1 MTNKI
6 NKAISLGKVKGAK
19 ALLAEYFNKQHK
31 AQWNE
36 DKQAE
41 YETMYPT
48 YREMTTEEKVQHN
61 TKELEDGTVEVIE
74 RDEDYT
80 YPQVAIEYIT
90 SVEQEVTKERELE
103 DGSKEEYT
111 VTETVEVRT
120 PAEYVTQ
127 SEWLAETVVVTEAVE
142 GEYDTEG
149 MEVVAPVAEVTEAVR
164 PYTAEDAEVIEG
176 LVSAYLTS
184 RNVELRQYKP
194 IGEQLD
200 MQYWDKVN
208 GTTTWE
214 DHIAEVKA
222 EYPKV

>member
-48 YREMTTEEKVQHN
+48 YREMTTEEKLAN
-61 TKELEDGTVEVIE
+61 DTNGEEVIE
-74 RDEDYT
+74 RNEDYI

-90 SVEQEVTKERELE
+90 SEEQEVTKERELE

-111 VTETVEVRT
+111 VAETVEVRT

-149 MEVVAPVAEVTEAVR
+149 MEVVAPVAEVTEQVR
-164 PYTAEDAEVIEG
+164 PYVAEDAEVIEG

>member
-48 YREMTTEEKVQHN
+48 YREMTTEEKLAN
-61 TKELEDGTVEVIE
+61 DTNGEEVIE
-74 RDEDYT
+74 RNEDYI

-90 SVEQEVTKERELE
+90 SEEQEVTKERELE

-149 MEVVAPVAEVTEAVR
+149 MEVVAPVAEVTEQVR
-164 PYTAEDAEVIEG
+164 PYVAEDAEVIEG

-200 MQYWDKVN
+200 MQYWDKIN

>member
-36 DKQAE
+36 DKQTE

-48 YREMTTEEKVQHN
+48 YREMTTEEKLAN
-61 TKELEDGTVEVIE
+61 DTNGEEVIE
-74 RDEDYT
+74 RNEDYI

-90 SVEQEVTKERELE
+90 SEEQEATKERELE

-111 VTETVEVRT
+111 VAETVEVRT

-149 MEVVAPVAEVTEAVR
+149 MEVVAPVAEVTEQVR
-164 PYTAEDAEVIEG
+164 PYVAEDAEVIEG

-184 RNVELRQYKP
+184 RNTELRQYKP

-200 MQYWDKVN
+200 MQYWDKIN

>member
-48 YREMTTEEKVQHN
+48 YREMTTEEKLAN
-61 TKELEDGTVEVIE
+61 DTNGEEVIE
-74 RDEDYT
+74 RNEDYI

-90 SVEQEVTKERELE
+90 SEEQEVTKERELE

-111 VTETVEVRT
+111 VAETVEVRT

-149 MEVVAPVAEVTEAVR
+149 MEVVAPVAEVTEQVR
-164 PYTAEDAEVIEG
+164 PYVAEDAEVIEG

-200 MQYWDKVN
+200 MQYWDKIN

>member
-41 YETMYPT
+41 YEAMYPT
-48 YREMTTEEKVQHN
+48 YREMTTEEKLAN
-61 TKELEDGTVEVIE
+61 DTNGEEVIE
-74 RDEDYT
+74 RNEDYI

-90 SVEQEVTKERELE
+90 SEEQEVTKERELE

-149 MEVVAPVAEVTEAVR
+149 MEVVAPVAEVTEQVR
-164 PYTAEDAEVIEG
+164 PYVAEDAEVIEG

>member
-48 YREMTTEEKVQHN
+48 YREMTTEEKLAN
-61 TKELEDGTVEVIE
+61 DTNGEEVIE
-74 RDEDYT
+74 RDEDYI

-90 SVEQEVTKERELE
+90 SEEQEVTKERELE

-111 VTETVEVRT
+111 VIETVEVRT

-149 MEVVAPVAEVTEAVR
+149 MEVVAPVAEVTEQVR
-164 PYTAEDAEVIEG
+164 PYVAEDAEVIEG

>member
-48 YREMTTEEKVQHN
+48 YREMTDEEKLAN
-61 TKELEDGTVEVIE
+61 DTNGEEVIE
-74 RDEDYT
+74 RNEDYI

-90 SVEQEVTKERELE
+90 SEEQEATKERELE

-111 VTETVEVRT
+111 VAETVEVRT

-149 MEVVAPVAEVTEAVR
+149 MEVVAPVAEVTEQVR
-164 PYTAEDAEVIEG
+164 PYVAEDAEVIEG

>member
-48 YREMTTEEKVQHN
+48 YREMTTEEKLAN
-61 TKELEDGTVEVIE
+61 DTNGEEVIE
-74 RDEDYT
+74 RNEDYI

-90 SVEQEVTKERELE
+90 SEEQEVTKERELE

-111 VTETVEVRT
+111 VIETVEVRT

-149 MEVVAPVAEVTEAVR
+149 MEVVAPVAEVTEQVR
-164 PYTAEDAEVIEG
+164 PYVAEDAEVIEG

>member
-48 YREMTTEEKVQHN
+48 YREMTTEEKLAN
-61 TKELEDGTVEVIE
+61 DTNGEEVIE
-74 RDEDYT
+74 RDEDYI

-90 SVEQEVTKERELE
+90 SEEQEVTKERELE

-127 SEWLAETVVVTEAVE
+127 SEWLAETVVVTEVVE
-142 GEYDTEG
+142 GEYDAEG
-149 MEVVAPVAEVTEAVR
+149 MEVVAPVLEVTEAVR
-164 PYTAEDAEVIEG
+164 PYIAEDAEVIEG

-200 MQYWDKVN
+200 MQYWDKIN

>member
-48 YREMTTEEKVQHN
+48 YREMTDEEKLAN
-61 TKELEDGTVEVIE
+61 DTNGEEVIE
-74 RDEDYT
+74 RNEDYI
-80 YPQVAIEYIT
+80 YPQVAIEYIAPE
-90 SVEQEVTKERELE
+90 EQEVTKERELE

-149 MEVVAPVAEVTEAVR
+149 MEVVAPVVEVTEQVR
-164 PYTAEDAEVIEG
+164 PYVAEDAEVIEG

>member
-48 YREMTTEEKVQHN
+48 YREMTDEEKLAN
-61 TKELEDGTVEVIE
+61 DTNGEEVIE
-74 RDEDYT
+74 RNEDYI

-90 SVEQEVTKERELE
+90 SEEQEVTKERELE

-111 VTETVEVRT
+111 VAETVEVRT

-149 MEVVAPVAEVTEAVR
+149 MEVVAPVAEVTEQVR
-164 PYTAEDAEVIEG
+164 PYVAEDAEVIEG

>member
-48 YREMTTEEKVQHN
+48 YREMTDEEKLAN
-61 TKELEDGTVEVIE
+61 DTNGEEVIE
-74 RDEDYT
+74 RNEDYI

-90 SVEQEVTKERELE
+90 SEEQEVTKERELE

-149 MEVVAPVAEVTEAVR
+149 MEVVAPVAEVTEQVR
-164 PYTAEDAEVIEG
+164 PYVAEDAEVIEG

>member
-36 DKQAE
+36 DKQTE

-48 YREMTTEEKVQHN
+48 YREMTTEEKLAN
-61 TKELEDGTVEVIE
+61 DTNGEEVIE
-74 RDEDYT
+74 RNEDYI

-90 SVEQEVTKERELE
+90 SEEQEVTKERELE

-149 MEVVAPVAEVTEAVR
+149 MEVVAPVVEVTEAVR
-164 PYTAEDAEVIEG
+164 PYVAEDAEVIEG

>member
-1 MTNKI
+1 
-6 NKAISLGKVKGAK
+6 
-19 ALLAEYFNKQHK
+19 
-31 AQWNE
+31 
-36 DKQAE
+36 
-41 YETMYPT
+41 MYPA
-48 YREMTTEEKVQHN
+48 YREMTTEEKLAN
-61 TKELEDGTVEVIE
+61 DTNGEEVIE
-74 RDEDYT
+74 RNEDYI

-90 SVEQEVTKERELE
+90 SEEQEVTKERELE

-111 VTETVEVRT
+111 VIETVEVRT

-149 MEVVAPVAEVTEAVR
+149 MEVVAPVAEVTEQVR
-164 PYTAEDAEVIEG
+164 PYVAEDAEVIEG

>member
-48 YREMTTEEKVQHN
+48 YREMTTEEKLAN
-61 TKELEDGTVEVIE
+61 DTNGEEVIE
-74 RDEDYT
+74 RNEDYI

-149 MEVVAPVAEVTEAVR
+149 MEVVAPVAEVTEQVR
-164 PYTAEDAEVIEG
+164 PYVAEDAEVIEG

-184 RNVELRQYKP
+184 RNTELRQYKP

-200 MQYWDKVN
+200 MQYWDKIN

>member
-19 ALLAEYFNKQHK
+19 ALIAEYFNKQHK

-48 YREMTTEEKVQHN
+48 YREMTTEEKLAN
-61 TKELEDGTVEVIE
+61 DTNGEEVIE
-74 RDEDYT
+74 RNEDYI

-149 MEVVAPVAEVTEAVR
+149 MEVVAPVAEVTEQVR
-164 PYTAEDAEVIEG
+164 PYVAEDAEVIEG

>member
-36 DKQAE
+36 DKQTE

-48 YREMTTEEKVQHN
+48 YREMTTEEKLAN
-61 TKELEDGTVEVIE
+61 DTNGEEVIE
-74 RDEDYT
+74 RNEDYI

-90 SVEQEVTKERELE
+90 SEEQEATKERELE

-149 MEVVAPVAEVTEAVR
+149 MEVVAPVAEVTEQVR
-164 PYTAEDAEVIEG
+164 PYVAEDAEVIEG

-184 RNVELRQYKP
+184 RNTELRQYKP

-200 MQYWDKVN
+200 MQYWDKIN

>member
-41 YETMYPT
+41 YEAMYPT
-48 YREMTTEEKVQHN
+48 YREMTTEEKLAN
-61 TKELEDGTVEVIE
+61 DTNGEEVIE
-74 RDEDYT
+74 RNEDYI

-90 SVEQEVTKERELE
+90 SEEQEVTKERELE

-111 VTETVEVRT
+111 VAETVEVRT

-127 SEWLAETVVVTEAVE
+127 SEWLSETVVVKEAVE
-142 GEYDTEG
+142 GEYDKVG
-149 MEVVAPVAEVTEAVR
+149 MEVVDTVAEVTEVVR
-164 PYTAEDAEVIEG
+164 PYIAEDAEVIEG

-200 MQYWDKVN
+200 MQYWDKIN

>member
-48 YREMTTEEKVQHN
+48 YREMTDEEKLAN
-61 TKELEDGTVEVIE
+61 DTNGEEVIE
-74 RDEDYT
+74 RNEDYI

-90 SVEQEVTKERELE
+90 SEEQEVTKERELE

-200 MQYWDKVN
+200 MQYWDKIN

>member
-1 MTNKI
+1 MTSKI

-41 YETMYPT
+41 YEAMYPT
-48 YREMTTEEKVQHN
+48 YREMTTEEKLAN
-61 TKELEDGTVEVIE
+61 DTNGEEVIE
-74 RDEDYT
+74 RNEDYI

-90 SVEQEVTKERELE
+90 SEEQEVTKERELE

-149 MEVVAPVAEVTEAVR
+149 MEVVAPVAEVTEQVR
-164 PYTAEDAEVIEG
+164 PYVAEDAEVIEG

-200 MQYWDKVN
+200 MQYWDKIN

>member
-36 DKQAE
+36 DKQTE

-48 YREMTTEEKVQHN
+48 YREMTTEEKLAN
-61 TKELEDGTVEVIE
+61 DTNGEEVIE
-74 RDEDYT
+74 RNEDYI

-149 MEVVAPVAEVTEAVR
+149 MEVVAPVAEVTEQVR
-164 PYTAEDAEVIEG
+164 PYVAEDAEVIEG

-184 RNVELRQYKP
+184 RNTELRQYKP

-200 MQYWDKVN
+200 MQYWDKIN

>member
-41 YETMYPT
+41 YEAMYPT
-48 YREMTTEEKVQHN
+48 YREMTTEEKLAN
-61 TKELEDGTVEVIE
+61 DTNGEEVIE
-74 RDEDYT
+74 RNEDYI

-149 MEVVAPVAEVTEAVR
+149 MEVVAPVAEVTEQVR
-164 PYTAEDAEVIEG
+164 PYVAEDAEVIEG

>member
-48 YREMTTEEKVQHN
+48 YREMTTEEKLAN
-61 TKELEDGTVEVIE
+61 DTNGEEVIE
-74 RDEDYT
+74 RNEDYI

-90 SVEQEVTKERELE
+90 SEEQEVTKERELE

-111 VTETVEVRT
+111 VAETVEVRT

-149 MEVVAPVAEVTEAVR
+149 MEVVAPVVEVTEQVR
-164 PYTAEDAEVIEG
+164 PYVAEDAEVIEG

>member
-36 DKQAE
+36 DKQTE

-48 YREMTTEEKVQHN
+48 YREMTTEEKLAN
-61 TKELEDGTVEVIE
+61 DTNGEEVIE
-74 RDEDYT
+74 RNEDYI

-90 SVEQEVTKERELE
+90 SEEQEVTKERELE

-149 MEVVAPVAEVTEAVR
+149 MEVVAPVAEVTEQVR
-164 PYTAEDAEVIEG
+164 PYVAEDAEVIEG

-184 RNVELRQYKP
+184 RNTELRQYKP

-200 MQYWDKVN
+200 MQYWDKIN

>member
-48 YREMTTEEKVQHN
+48 YREMTTEEKLAN
-61 TKELEDGTVEVIE
+61 DTNGEEVIE
-74 RDEDYT
+74 RNEDYI

-90 SVEQEVTKERELE
+90 SEEQEVTKERELE

-149 MEVVAPVAEVTEAVR
+149 MEVVAPVAEVTEQVR
-164 PYTAEDAEVIEG
+164 PYVAEDAEVIEG

>member
-48 YREMTTEEKVQHN
+48 YREMTTEEKLAN
-61 TKELEDGTVEVIE
+61 DTNGEEVIE
-74 RDEDYT
+74 RNEDYI

-90 SVEQEVTKERELE
+90 SEEQEVTKERELE

-164 PYTAEDAEVIEG
+164 PYVAEDAEVIEG

>member
-48 YREMTTEEKVQHN
+48 YREMTTEEKLAN
-61 TKELEDGTVEVIE
+61 DTNGEEVIE
-74 RDEDYT
+74 RNEDYI

-90 SVEQEVTKERELE
+90 SEEQEVTKERELE

-111 VTETVEVRT
+111 VAETVEVRT

-164 PYTAEDAEVIEG
+164 PYVAEDAEVIEG

>member
-48 YREMTTEEKVQHN
+48 YREMTDEEKLAN
-61 TKELEDGTVEVIE
+61 DTNGEEVIE
-74 RDEDYT
+74 RNEDYI

-90 SVEQEVTKERELE
+90 SEEQEVTKERELE

-111 VTETVEVRT
+111 VAETVEVRT

-149 MEVVAPVAEVTEAVR
+149 MEVVAPVAEVTEQVR
-164 PYTAEDAEVIEG
+164 PYVAEDAEVIEG

-200 MQYWDKVN
+200 MQYWDKIN

>member
-48 YREMTTEEKVQHN
+48 YREMTTEEKLAN
-61 TKELEDGTVEVIE
+61 DTNGEEVIE
-74 RDEDYT
+74 RNEDYI

-90 SVEQEVTKERELE
+90 SEEQEVTKERELE

-149 MEVVAPVAEVTEAVR
+149 MEVVAPVAEVTEQVR
-164 PYTAEDAEVIEG
+164 PYIAEDAEVIEG

-200 MQYWDKVN
+200 MQYWDKIN

>member
-36 DKQAE
+36 DKQTE

-48 YREMTTEEKVQHN
+48 YREMTTEEKLAN
-61 TKELEDGTVEVIE
+61 DTNGEEVIE
-74 RDEDYT
+74 RNEDYI

-90 SVEQEVTKERELE
+90 SEEQEVTKERELE

-149 MEVVAPVAEVTEAVR
+149 MEVVAPVAEVTEQVR
-164 PYTAEDAEVIEG
+164 PYVAEDAEVIEG

>member
-48 YREMTTEEKVQHN
+48 YREMTDEEKLAN
-61 TKELEDGTVEVIE
+61 DTNGEEVIE
-74 RDEDYT
+74 RNEDYI

-90 SVEQEVTKERELE
+90 SEEQEVTKERELE

-127 SEWLAETVVVTEAVE
+127 SEWLSETVVVTEAVE
-142 GEYDTEG
+142 GECDEEG

-164 PYTAEDAEVIEG
+164 PYIAEDAEVTEG